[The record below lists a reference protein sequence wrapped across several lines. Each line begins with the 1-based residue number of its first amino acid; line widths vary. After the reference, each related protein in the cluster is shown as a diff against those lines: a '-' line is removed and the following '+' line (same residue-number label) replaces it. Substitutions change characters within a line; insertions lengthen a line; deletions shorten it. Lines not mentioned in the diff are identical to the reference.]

1 MPLIFNMTTH
11 LYTKEEI
18 ERAKIKYW
26 EDIKEND
33 RLLEIE
39 GKVDLSDWRCGLE
52 FVMASYSTFT
62 WEKYFENDCE
72 KNKSPEHP

>member
-1 MPLIFNMTTH
+1 MITH
-11 LYTKEEI
+11 SYTKEEI
-18 ERAKIKYW
+18 ERAKTKYW